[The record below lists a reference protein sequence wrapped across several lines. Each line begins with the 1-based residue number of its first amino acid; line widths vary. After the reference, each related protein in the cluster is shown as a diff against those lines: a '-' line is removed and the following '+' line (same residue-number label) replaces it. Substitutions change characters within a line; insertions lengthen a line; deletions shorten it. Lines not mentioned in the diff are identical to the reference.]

1 MCFSPEV
8 DLVAGI
14 VIGAVGIDA
23 LRHVRR
29 PAQLPLAILPMLF
42 ALHQLVEAV
51 VWWSLQGTFPAALG
65 QVAEWLYLTIAFG
78 LLPVLVPFAVGALE
92 PVSRRRVVGVF
103 VAVGVVVAVVLMY
116 AVVRG
121 PIVSS
126 VEGHHLEYHVDLAHG
141 RWLVLLYVLAT
152 CGALLASAHRHVRVY
167 GAVNLVMVILL
178 AWLNQAALISLW
190 CGWGAVTSVV
200 IAAHLR
206 RGDQHEESEA
216 TVEGQ
221 PGTGPRPLPA
231 VPLRD

>member
-8 DLVAGI
+8 DVLAGV

-29 PAQLPLAILPMLF
+29 PAQLPLAVLPMLF

-51 VWWSLQGTFPAALG
+51 LWWSIRGTFPAALG
-65 QVAEWLYLTIAFG
+65 QHAEWVYLTIAFG
-78 LLPVLVPFAVGALE
+78 VLPVLVPFAVGALE

-103 VAVGVVVAVVLMY
+103 VAVGVVVAVDLMY
-116 AVVRG
+116 AVARG
-121 PIVSS
+121 PIISR
-126 VEGHHLEYHVDLAHG
+126 VEGHHLAYQVELSYG
-141 RWLVLLYVLAT
+141 GWLVVLYVLAT
-152 CGALLASAHRHVRVY
+152 CGALLASAHRYVRVY
-167 GAVNLVMVILL
+167 GAVNLVVVLLL
-178 AWLNQAALISLW
+178 AWLNQSALISLW
-190 CGWGAVTSVV
+190 CAWAAVTSVV

-206 RGDQHEESEA
+206 RYDQHQA

-231 VPLRD
+231 APRRD